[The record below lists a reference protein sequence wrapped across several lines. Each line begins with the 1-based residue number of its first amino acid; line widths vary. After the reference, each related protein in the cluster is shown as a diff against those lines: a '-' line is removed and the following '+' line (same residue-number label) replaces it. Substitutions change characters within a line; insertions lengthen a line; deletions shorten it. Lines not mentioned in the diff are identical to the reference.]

1 MAEFVRE
8 VVRRSTHSPVTYVE
22 PFAGGAA
29 LAIGLLASGD
39 VETAI
44 IGDADPAVA
53 AFWRA
58 ATIQP
63 DQFAGRVAECNVT
76 IDTWHEQARILAE
89 GARGDD
95 LALGFAAFFL
105 NRTNHSGILR
115 ARPIGGLHQ
124 NGPWPLDCRFNKQN
138 LLKRLSVI
146 ADLADQIHV
155 HEGDAL
161 ELLKRAGAVG
171 GSVFIYADPPY
182 LTKSSDLY
190 LDTMT
195 YAAHQELASFLRSS
209 STCWMVSYDVDDR
222 VANELYPQERILRFG
237 LRHSAGRAHVGQELM
252 AFSAGCVVTAAT
264 SRLKS
269 ANWQRNDVTTSP
281 QPSTA
286 S

>member
-8 VVRRSTHSPVTYVE
+8 VVKRSTHSPVTYVE

-29 LAIGLLASGD
+29 IAIGLLVGGD

-44 IGDADPAVA
+44 IGDADPAIA

-58 ATIQP
+58 ATTQP
-63 DQFAGRVAECNVT
+63 DQFADRVAECDVT
-76 IDTWHEQARILAE
+76 IDTWHGQARILTQ

-115 ARPIGGLHQ
+115 ARPIGGLDQ
-124 NGPWPLDCRFNKQN
+124 TGPWPLDCRFNKQS

-146 ADLADQIHV
+146 ADLADRVHV

-161 ELLKRAGAVG
+161 KLLRRTSAID
-171 GSVFIYADPPY
+171 GSVFVYADPPY
-182 LTKSSDLY
+182 LTKSSHLY

-195 YAAHQELASFLRSS
+195 FAAHKQLASDLRSS
-209 STCWMVSYDVDDR
+209 SACWMVSYDVDDR

-237 LRHSAGRAHVGQELM
+237 LRHSAGRTHVGQELM
-252 AFSAGCVVTAAT
+252 AFSAGCVATAAT

-269 ANWQRNDVTTSP
+269 ADWYRNDVAMAP

-286 S
+286 R